1 MTVKIMLKK
10 IRTERGLSQNQL
22 ARLAD
27 TSLQNIQKIEYGKT
41 KGIQYGMLNKLCN
54 ILQCS
59 PGDLLVWVPDDTSNI
74 EKPTSKTPETQ
85 SSLMGQEVVENLD
98 DHASRSYLQLIQKQE
113 ILESA

>member
-41 KGIQYGMLNKLCN
+41 KGIQYEMLNRLCQ
-54 ILQCS
+54 ILQCR
-59 PGDLLVWVPDDTSNI
+59 PGDLLEWVPDDNCDRQTQPPDSSYSSESTGDNVIDGTSDR
-74 EKPTSKTPETQ
+74 Q
-85 SSLMGQEVVENLD
+85 
-98 DHASRSYLQLIQKQE
+98 SRSHLKVVPVPQT
-113 ILESA
+113 LESA